1 MDKQEIMQEREA
13 IRRRLQKEQ
22 RQLTVRK
29 FLHNKLA
36 VIGSLIT
43 LLMVTLALLAPLLFP
58 EGPLVL
64 SPFDRLCKP
73 GENGFLLG
81 SDNLGRSVLVRLL
94 YGARISLGIGAG
106 VGLLSMLF
114 GMVLGLYACYY
125 KRLDN
130 IIMRVC
136 DALSAIPSTLLAIAM
151 VAMLGG
157 GIGNLI
163 LSLTV
168 VSVPRVARVARSSA
182 MVVKEQTYIEAMQS
196 LGASDSRIIWR
207 HIAPNILSPVV
218 VQSSYIFANAIITEA
233 ALSFL
238 GVGVPQ
244 PEPSW
249 GNILYDGKAVIHKAW
264 WMIVYPGIATAL
276 TVLGLNIFGDGLR
289 DVLDPH
295 TN

>member
-1 MDKQEIMQEREA
+1 MDKQEMQQEREA
-13 IRRRLQKEQ
+13 IKRRLQKEQ
-22 RQLTVRK
+22 RQLIVRK

-36 VIGSLIT
+36 VIGSVIT
-43 LLMVTLALLAPLLFP
+43 LLMVTLALLAPVLFP

-73 GENGFLLG
+73 GENGYLLG

-106 VGLLSMLF
+106 VGLLSMIF

-125 KRLDN
+125 SKLDN
-130 IIMRVC
+130 VIMRVC

-218 VQSSYIFANAIITEA
+218 VQASYIFANAIITEA

-264 WMIVYPGIATAL
+264 WMIIYPGIATAL

>member
-1 MDKQEIMQEREA
+1 MTNEQIRQEREA
-13 IRRRLQKEQ
+13 IKRRLQKEH
-22 RQLTVRK
+22 RQLKVRK
-29 FLHNKLA
+29 FLRNKLA
-36 VIGSLIT
+36 MIGSFIT
-43 LLMVTLALLAPLLFP
+43 LSMITLALLAPVIFP
-58 EGPLVL
+58 EGPLVT
-64 SPFDRLCKP
+64 SVFERLTRP
-73 GENGFLLG
+73 GVNGYLLG
-81 SDNLGRSVLVRLL
+81 ADNLGRSVLVRLL

-125 KRLDN
+125 PKLDN
-130 IIMRVC
+130 VIMRVC

-182 MVVKEQTYIEAMQS
+182 LVVKEQTYIEAMRS
-196 LGASDSRIIWR
+196 LGASDSRIIWL

-218 VQSSYIFANAIITEA
+218 VQASYIFANAIITEA

-238 GVGVPQ
+238 GVGVPR
-244 PEPSW
+244 
-249 GNILYDGKAVIHKAW
+249 LAAVAH
-264 WMIVYPGIATAL
+264 G
-276 TVLGLNIFGDGLR
+276 FGRDAGRAGLR
-289 DVLDPH
+289 VAVRDDGPEVRLPRQPH
-295 TN
+295 GRGAHGALRVRGAVQDR

>member
-1 MDKQEIMQEREA
+1 MTEQTIKQEREA
-13 IRRRLQKEQ
+13 IKRRLQKEH
-22 RQLTVRK
+22 RTLMVKK
-29 FLHNKLA
+29 FLQNKLA
-36 VIGSLIT
+36 VMGSFIT
-43 LLMVTLALLAPLLFP
+43 LTMITLALLAPVLFP
-58 EGPLVL
+58 EGPSVTSVFERL
-64 SPFDRLCKP
+64 SAP
-73 GENGFLLG
+73 GENGYLLG
-81 SDNLGRSVLVRLL
+81 SDNLGRGVLVRLL

-106 VGLLSMLF
+106 VGLLSMIF
-114 GMVLGLYACYY
+114 GMILGLYACYY
-125 KRLDN
+125 HRLDN

-182 MVVKEQTYIEAMQS
+182 MVVKEQTYIEAMKS
-196 LGASDSRIIWR
+196 LGASNTRIIWG

-249 GNILYDGKAVIHKAW
+249 GNILYDGKAVIYKAW
-264 WMIVYPGIATAL
+264 WMIIFPGAATAL

>member
-1 MDKQEIMQEREA
+1 MTQQEIRQERQE
-13 IRRRLQKEQ
+13 IKHRLQKEH
-22 RQLTVRK
+22 RQLMVRK

-36 VIGSLIT
+36 VIGTFISLVMI
-43 LLMVTLALLAPLLFP
+43 VLALLAPVLFP
-58 EGPLVL
+58 EGPLVTSVFERL
-64 SPFDRLCKP
+64 SKP
-73 GENGFLLG
+73 GENGFILG
-81 SDNLGRSVLVRLL
+81 ADNLGRSVLVRLL

-106 VGLLSMLF
+106 VGLLSMFF

-125 KRLDN
+125 HKLDN

-196 LGASDSRIIWR
+196 LGASDARIIWG
-207 HIAPNILSPVV
+207 HIAPNIISPVV
-218 VQSSYIFANAIITEA
+218 VQASYIFANAIITEA

-264 WMIVYPGIATAL
+264 WMIIYPGLATAV